1 MPAAFEL
8 AVAAQPSSKRHPS
21 EKAKGTDEPPLLFFG
36 RGDKIRTCDFYVPNV
51 ALYQAEPHLV
61 IELFLAPRALPVVTK
76 PLSSLLCNLPI
87 GKSLPLLFVRFFRH
101 GGAHKRPQ
109 AEPHLV
115 LHETSAQAMRN
126 CISYPYI
133 ITQLRR
139 FVNIYFKSSAFL
151 FKVSINPVPVYIV

>member
-1 MPAAFEL
+1 MTLTCPILLIFSLVAL
-8 AVAAQPSSKRHPS
+8 ASSRTASARAPSIALYGSSACCSVANITVSKRMHKQKIKESKCSP
-21 EKAKGTDEPPLLFFG
+21 LFFG

-101 GGAHKRPQ
+101 RRRSQ
-109 AEPHLV
+109 
-115 LHETSAQAMRN
+115 TSP
-126 CISYPYI
+126 S
-133 ITQLRR
+133 
-139 FVNIYFKSSAFL
+139 
-151 FKVSINPVPVYIV
+151 

>member
-1 MPAAFEL
+1 MNLRLLRPRSVKNIVVYDTTVSYTPCFFPCRTRFISHCER
-8 AVAAQPSSKRHPS
+8 SRSKHSALRVKRLLLERKYHNFKS
-21 EKAKGTDEPPLLFFG
+21 ITLRKNQRGANAPPLIFG

-101 GGAHKRPQ
+101 
-109 AEPHLV
+109 
-115 LHETSAQAMRN
+115 
-126 CISYPYI
+126 
-133 ITQLRR
+133 
-139 FVNIYFKSSAFL
+139 
-151 FKVSINPVPVYIV
+151 